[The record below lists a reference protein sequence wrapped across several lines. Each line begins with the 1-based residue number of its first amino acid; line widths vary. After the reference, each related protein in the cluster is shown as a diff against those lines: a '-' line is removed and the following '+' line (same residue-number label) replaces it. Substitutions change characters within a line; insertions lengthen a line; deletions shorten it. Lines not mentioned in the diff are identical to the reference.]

1 MEPTLLV
8 GDHILVNK
16 FLYGVKIP
24 FINKTLI
31 PIGTPERGDVIV
43 FIYPVDKSKDF
54 IKRVVGLPGDKIKII
69 DKTVFINGTP
79 YKDDRGYY
87 ADTGGKLSDS
97 STRRLPFGPET
108 VPENHLLVLGDNR
121 DHSSDSRVWGFVPIS
136 SVKGK
141 AFIIYWSWPNWK
153 RFLGLIR

>member
-24 FINKTLI
+24 FINKTMI
-31 PIGTPERGDVIV
+31 PIGTPKRGDVIV
-43 FIYPVDKSKDF
+43 FIYPMDTSKDF
-54 IKRVVGLPGDKIKII
+54 IKRVIGLPGDRIEITG
-69 DKTVFINGTP
+69 KTIFINGAP
-79 YKDDRGYY
+79 YKDDHGFY
-87 ADTGGKLSDS
+87 ADPRGNPPDS
-97 STRRLPFGPET
+97 SIRRPPFGPET
-108 VPENHLLVLGDNR
+108 VPANHLLVLGDNR
-121 DHSSDSRVWGFVPIS
+121 DHSSDSRVWGFVPLS